1 VEKNNLVEPISAYHQ
16 DCPTCGSKLFPVVH
30 ENIDKNNT
38 EESKADKECHC
49 CGKKYMVL
57 FGC

>member
-1 VEKNNLVEPISAYHQ
+1 MEKNNLVEPISAYHQ
-16 DCPTCGSKLFPVVH
+16 DCPTCGSKLFPVVQ